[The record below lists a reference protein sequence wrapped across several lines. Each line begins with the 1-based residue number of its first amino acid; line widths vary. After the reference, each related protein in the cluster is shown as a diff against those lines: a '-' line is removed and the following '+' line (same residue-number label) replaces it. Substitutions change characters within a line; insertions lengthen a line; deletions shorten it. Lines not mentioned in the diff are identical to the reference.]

1 MHTGFAMH
9 GLISTLNLQWR
20 GLILALG
27 FLTRLP
33 LPALRD
39 FQPDEL
45 PRAVVWFPVAGLVV
59 GAAVTLAVV
68 LGALLD
74 PWLAALAGVVVWT
87 WITGG
92 LHLDGLA
99 DTVDALGAAHRDPA
113 RFFAV
118 LADPHVGSF
127 GVIALVLQLTAKLVL
142 LHWLLT
148 LDTPWGVLVLIPAW
162 ARWAAA
168 GWTLLLP
175 PLKPGLGERFA
186 WRGNRLGWIVG
197 GLALAAFSAAAPVAL
212 VALVPAVLWGGWM
225 RVKLGGQTGDVLGAG
240 IEWSESVALLLAGV
254 LITGILP

>member
-1 MHTGFAMH
+1 M
-9 GLISTLNLQWR
+9 R

-39 FQPDEL
+39 FQPVEL
-45 PRAVVWFPVAGLVV
+45 ARAVVWFPLAGLVV
-59 GAAVTLAVV
+59 GAVVTLAVE
-68 LGALLD
+68 LGARLD
-74 PWLAALAGVVVWT
+74 PWLAALAGVMVWT

-99 DTVDALGAAHRDPA
+99 DTVDALGAAHRDPE
-113 RFFAV
+113 RFLAV

-127 GVIALVLQLTAKLVL
+127 GVIALVLQLLAKLVL
-142 LHWLLT
+142 LHWLLM
-148 LDTPWGVLVLIPAW
+148 LDMPWFVLVLIPAW

-168 GWTLLLP
+168 GWTLWLP

-186 WRGNRLGWIVG
+186 WHGNRVGWVAG
-197 GLALAAFSAAAPVAL
+197 GLALAALSIAAPLAFT
-212 VALVPAVLWGGWM
+212 ALVPAVLWGGWM
-225 RVKLGGQTGDVLGAG
+225 QRKLGGQTGDVLGAG

-254 LITGILP
+254 LLVVLGL

>member
-1 MHTGFAMH
+1 MRRLIFAL
-9 GLISTLNLQWR
+9 GVQWR

-39 FQPDEL
+39 FQPAEL
-45 PRAVVWFPVAGLVV
+45 ARAVVWFPVAGLVV
-59 GAAVTLAVV
+59 GVAVTLAVM
-68 LGALLD
+68 LGAQLD
-74 PWLAALAGVVVWT
+74 PWLAAFAGVVVWA

-99 DTVDALGAAHRDPA
+99 DTADALGAAHRDPE

-142 LHWLLT
+142 LHWLVT
-148 LDTPWGVLVLIPAW
+148 LDLPWLVIVLIPAW

-168 GWTLLLP
+168 GWTLLP
-175 PLKPGLGERFA
+175 PLKSGLGERFA

-197 GLALAAFSAAAPVAL
+197 GLALAAFSAAAPLAL
-212 VALVPAVLWGGWM
+212 VSLVPAVLWGGWM

-240 IEWSESVALLLAGV
+240 IEWCESVSLLLAGIFV
-254 LITGILP
+254 GVIVA